1 MEDVRECLTKT
12 DLRPI
17 LTRNLKSVLEVK
29 LLRVGVN
36 TADILTAY
44 IAAIRALRVLDP
56 SGVLLEL
63 VCEPVSR
70 YLRSREDTVRC
81 IVSSLMSDDD
91 NSSELAEELT
101 KNEGLCLDESI
112 FNEVGDDYD
121 ADELENNWEQWNP
134 GLATN

>member
-12 DLRPI
+12 DLRPV

-81 IVSSLMSDDD
+81 IVSRYGHPQFRQFHFVIITFSDTYL
-91 NSSELAEELT
+91 E
-101 KNEGLCLDESI
+101 KIVSI
-112 FNEVGDDYD
+112 FGF
-121 ADELENNWEQWNP
+121 QFS
-134 GLATN
+134 